1 VTIIES
7 YHGKLLTQ
15 LSSISAVV
23 TDQAPSPSWQD
34 ALNFRE
40 SEIELHP
47 EVEAYKPI

>member
-1 VTIIES
+1 MTIIES
-7 YHGKLLTQ
+7 THSKLLTQ
-15 LSSISAVV
+15 LSSTSAAV

-40 SEIELHP
+40 SETKLHP